1 MERNY
6 VAVTLCFSI
15 LLSPLILRVI
25 PRDANEASSRRG
37 LVTSTHVNAL
47 VQHQHHVSHDVMT
60 VRTSSLQ

>member
-25 PRDANEASSRRG
+25 PRDANEANSRRG
-37 LVTSTHVNAL
+37 LVTSTHVKAL
-47 VQHQHHVSHDVMT
+47 VS
-60 VRTSSLQ
+60 TSAPRFT